1 LSSVFS
7 YTKIGRITVTVNPKI
22 LVSFD
27 SFRYVVQLEE
37 TGVTLMRKA
46 TRMLKFNQKR

>member
-1 LSSVFS
+1 MLDPPSSGTPF
-7 YTKIGRITVTVNPKI
+7 IILTVNPKI